1 MFLLLAVISCENTVF
16 DPIEKEGRIFVEAFL
31 DESGKNL
38 IKVSVA
44 QPIGGSISTSPQ
56 QIKIKIL
63 ADGNEVKLNPDK
75 THSTSTVCA
84 YRTDTG
90 FEVGQKL
97 KLTAEATR
105 LPSVEAETYI
115 PEKLPKV
122 WTDDNLNTLI
132 YNFNIQLFIEEPYA
146 QGKWFGVQILKRK
159 RYEFTGLVPE
169 NIRKQY
175 EKQSGIEEFDEICEK
190 ETITDNNGLVSVRS
204 NMIVGLNGGDM
215 MITEGM
221 KRDEKTTCLQ
231 IPVKITGKTLVASSS
246 HENYK
251 IYEYHEYKTRLYR
264 LTKESYSY
272 LKSRYIAE
280 NSSTLIDLGFSPVNY
295 SYTNITG
302 GLGIFAGTATYDSEW
317 TAYNDYWHDYVPKE

>member
-1 MFLLLAVISCENTVF
+1 MRKFLVLALLA
-16 DPIEKEGRIFVEAFL
+16 
-31 DESGKNL
+31 
-38 IKVSVA
+38 
-44 QPIGGSISTSPQ
+44 ISTVITAQEKRFVIKGEMSSPV
-56 QIKIKIL
+56 L
-63 ADGNEVKLNPDK
+63 CYSNESVTEVKLEQMVDGQMVVTATAPVIDNKFVFEGVVP
-75 THSTSTVCA
+75 A
-84 YRTDTG
+84 ELGLFNITG
-90 FEVGQKL
+90 F
-97 KLTAEATR
+97 
-105 LPSVEAETYI
+105 
-115 PEKLPKV
+115 
-122 WTDDNLNTLI
+122 DNGT
-132 YNFNIQLFIEEPYA
+132 IQLFIEEPYA

-175 EKQSGIEEFDEICEK
+175 EKQNGIEEFDEICEK